1 LNEYL
6 RRLIA
11 TAVIEQAV
19 IDFRIARQYNLID
32 SETLKAKEN
41 LPKRLPQQLE
51 ADDLASLKSFIFR
64 DLEPFIDYTGLRIY
78 RPVQSVAELK
88 TETGRSKSSALN
100 QVYSSTKEDGHQT
113 RYSRQNRKEKRGH
126 HMVAET
132 EINAEGNGL

>member
-1 LNEYL
+1 MNEYL
-6 RRLIA
+6 RLLIA

-64 DLEPFIDYTGLRIY
+64 DLEPFIDYTGLRI
-78 RPVQSVAELK
+78 
-88 TETGRSKSSALN
+88 SA
-100 QVYSSTKEDGHQT
+100 GAI
-113 RYSRQNRKEKRGH
+113 RRG
-126 HMVAET
+126 
-132 EINAEGNGL
+132 IKNGNGSFKKFCSESSIQQYERRWTPNPLQPPKPKRKKRSSHGGRNRN